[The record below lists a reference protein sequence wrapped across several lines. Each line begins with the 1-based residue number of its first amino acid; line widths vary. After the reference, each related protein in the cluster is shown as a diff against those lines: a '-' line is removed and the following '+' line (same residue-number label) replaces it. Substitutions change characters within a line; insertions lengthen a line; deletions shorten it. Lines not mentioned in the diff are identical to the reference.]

1 MPRRQWHPPT
11 RQQKAACRESSTA
24 RGPEVRDLTV
34 VRPEDLETPLAR
46 HHYSLGVVAG
56 SLALVLHTGTRLRRV
71 AVVLA
76 MSWNWA
82 GVDAAAASYYS
93 VRMWLLRLGLYQ
105 LNCPKEQA
113 DDWIWIVDHTLQLGD
128 HKCLI
133 IVGIR
138 QAAWE
143 QLDSRVLRHEDVD
156 LIDLQPVTESNG
168 QVVYR
173 QLRAAVTKTGV
184 PRAIVSDNGSDLH
197 AGIDRFRRKHRETVW
212 LYDIKHKTACLLK
225 HTLERDAS
233 WSPFVA
239 QAHRFKQQIAQ
250 TEMAG
255 LAPPQQRSKA
265 RYMNVDVLTDWAEKH
280 LKLLDSKKA
289 IRAAG
294 LKPAQVETRL
304 GWLRKFAP
312 QIQRWGEMLAVTEA
326 TEHYVRHEGI
336 HSKASEELAAVL
348 PTPTTRAA
356 RQLRKQ
362 LLEFIQE
369 ESTQTPAGE
378 RLLGSSEVLESIIG
392 KFKHL
397 SGERG
402 HHGMT
407 GMVLSLGALLGH
419 HAVAIVQDAMHEIT
433 NHDVWEWCHSHLGST
448 VQSVRRRITNALKP
462 EQNRQP
468 LRAENA

>member
-1 MPRRQWHPPT
+1 
-11 RQQKAACRESSTA
+11 
-24 RGPEVRDLTV
+24 VRDLTV

-56 SLALVLHTGTRLRRV
+56 SLSLVLHTGTRLRRV
-71 AVVLA
+71 GVVLA

-82 GVDAAAASYYS
+82 GVDATAASYYS

-173 QLRAAVTKTGV
+173 QLRAAVKKTGV

-197 AGIDRFRRKHRETVW
+197 AGIDRFRRKHRDTVW

-225 HTLERDAS
+225 HALERDAS
-233 WSPFVA
+233 WSLFVA

-265 RYMNVDVLTDWAEKH
+265 RYMNVDVLTDWAAKH

-289 IRAAG
+289 MRAAG
-294 LKPAQVETRL
+294 LKPTQVESKL

-312 QIQRWGEMLAVTEA
+312 QIRRWEEMLAVTEA

-336 HSKASEELAAVL
+336 HSRASEELAAVL
-348 PTPTTRAA
+348 PTATTRAA
-356 RQLRKQ
+356 RQLRKR
-362 LLEFIQE
+362 LLEFIQA
-369 ESTQTPAGE
+369 ESTQARTGE

-407 GMVLSLGALLGH
+407 GMVLSLGALVGH
-419 HAVAIVQDAMHEIT
+419 HAVAKVQDAMHEIT

-468 LRAENA
+468 LRVENA